1 MKILLTC
8 EHSGNEIPQ
17 KYIDLF
23 KDDLEVL
30 KTHRGFDPG
39 AYDLFQYLSDLS
51 DFEYAHLTS
60 RLLVEVNRSIGHPN
74 LFSEFSKKLNATE
87 KTEVLE
93 QYYFPYRNSVESIAS
108 ENIRKGDRLL
118 HLAIH
123 SFTPVFQGEVR
134 NADIG
139 LLYDPSRELEKEFC
153 KTLKQQLLAVSPE
166 LIIRYNYPYLGIAD
180 GFTTYLRKRF
190 PQDYAGIEIE
200 INQKY
205 EKNSKMADLIKSS
218 LHQAIQASVFKF

>member
-60 RLLVEVNRSIGHPN
+60 RLLVEVKDG
-74 LFSEFSKKLNATE
+74 KM
-87 KTEVLE
+87 
-93 QYYFPYRNSVESIAS
+93 
-108 ENIRKGDRLL
+108 LL
-118 HLAIH
+118 
-123 SFTPVFQGEVR
+123 
-134 NADIG
+134 
-139 LLYDPSRELEKEFC
+139 K
-153 KTLKQQLLAVSPE
+153 VSM
-166 LIIRYNYPYLGIAD
+166 L
-180 GFTTYLRKRF
+180 
-190 PQDYAGIEIE
+190 Q
-200 INQKY
+200 
-205 EKNSKMADLIKSS
+205 
-218 LHQAIQASVFKF
+218 

>member
-93 QYYFPYRNSVESIAS
+93 QYYFPYRNSVESIVS